1 MGEYYKNRRR
11 CHISKKRIKS
21 NFKKKLL
28 LFILLVLVS
37 SFFLIEIIDKR
48 MMIILKQY
56 INIEV
61 ERLANNIVNKSIN
74 EIMANN
80 KYEKFLVIDRENN
93 DIEKISYNTS
103 EINKLTNDVT
113 NYIQKEL
120 LKLDDGYVDDFFVS
134 DRLKKGKFK
143 NIKNGII
150 CDVSLGSIKKSSVF
164 ANVGPTIPIKLVFM
178 SQVKTDVDVKVK
190 EYGINNVMVEIY
202 LIVKVREVVSMPIT
216 SDSREIVVREPI
228 SIDIVRGNIPNYYG
242 GIIN

>member
-1 MGEYYKNRRR
+1 
-11 CHISKKRIKS
+11 
-21 NFKKKLL
+21 
-28 LFILLVLVS
+28 
-37 SFFLIEIIDKR
+37 

-61 ERLANNIVNKSIN
+61 ERLTNNIVNKSIN

-80 KYEKFLVIDRENN
+80 KYEKFLVIEKNN
-93 DIEKISYNTS
+93 DVIENVSYNTS
-103 EINKLTNDVT
+103 EINKLTNDVS

-120 LKLDDGYVDDFFVS
+120 LKLDDGYIDDFFIS

-190 EYGINNVMVEIY
+190 EYGINNIMIEVY

-216 SDSREIVVREPI
+216 SDSREIIVREPI

>member
-1 MGEYYKNRRR
+1 
-11 CHISKKRIKS
+11 
-21 NFKKKLL
+21 
-28 LFILLVLVS
+28 
-37 SFFLIEIIDKR
+37 

-120 LKLDDGYVDDFFVS
+120 LKLDDGYVDDFFIS

>member
-1 MGEYYKNRRR
+1 
-11 CHISKKRIKS
+11 
-21 NFKKKLL
+21 
-28 LFILLVLVS
+28 
-37 SFFLIEIIDKR
+37 
-48 MMIILKQY
+48 MIILKQY

>member
-1 MGEYYKNRRR
+1 
-11 CHISKKRIKS
+11 
-21 NFKKKLL
+21 
-28 LFILLVLVS
+28 
-37 SFFLIEIIDKR
+37 
-48 MMIILKQY
+48 MIILKQY

-120 LKLDDGYVDDFFVS
+120 LKLDDGYVDDFFIS